1 MTSAPPGPVSSDG
14 QPNRILTAVPPV
26 LARRYELG
34 PPLGQGGSAQVHRAW
49 DPLLKRAVA
58 VKLFPPG
65 LTGPD
70 RDRQDH
76 ELAALTRLTHPG
88 LVKLYDAGTDHGWT
102 YLVMPLVQGQS
113 LADRLRDVA
122 LPVATVAKMGAQ
134 LADALAYVHAH
145 GVTHRDIKPTHVL
158 LDEQDH
164 PLLTDFGIALLVDV
178 TRVTLTG
185 GVIGTAAYMAPE
197 QVRGELVGPSAD
209 VYSLGLVL
217 LEALT
222 GRREYPG
229 SSMESAGGRVCRGT
243 GLSEKPPAGTPQ
255 TLRRMTAIEATERPS
270 SAEAASVLQAAVT
283 ELHGGPAAVDTD
295 LLTELLCEP
304 TEPAVPPDRRRR
316 VVLAGAASVVVL
328 AAGLLGLTALDLSTS
343 GATGIANPP
352 PAAAAPLPARPAG
365 PPLSAAPPAA
375 PAVPQQSAGTP
386 AAAAAPAAA
395 PPAEATGKPAPQA
408 RPAASTQAVPPTG
421 ADSGS
426 DRSPSDTPGSPG
438 GSPGGVFGDPGG
450 VFGDPGGVLGDP
462 GGAGDPGGGFGDPG
476 GVFGDPG
483 GGFGD
488 PGGVFGGAGSPGS
501 GGGSGG
507 DVDGGFSDGNH
518 G

>member
-185 GVIGTAAYMAPE
+185 GVIGTAPYMAPE

-229 SSMESAGGRVCRGT
+229 TSMESAGARLHRAPAVPED
-243 GLSEKPPAGTPQ
+243 LPAGLTQ

-328 AAGLLGLTALDLSTS
+328 AAGLLGLRALDPTTG

-352 PAAAAPLPARPAG
+352 PAAAAPLPAPPAG
-365 PPLSAAPPAA
+365 PPLSGAPPAA
-375 PAVPQQSAGTP
+375 PEGPLPAAGTP

-395 PPAEATGKPAPQA
+395 PLTEAAGKPAPEA
-408 RPAASTQAVPPTG
+408 RPAAPTQAVPPTG

-438 GSPGGVFGDPGG
+438 GSPGG
-450 VFGDPGGVLGDP
+450 
-462 GGAGDPGGGFGDPG
+462 A
-476 GVFGDPG
+476 GDPG

-507 DVDGGFSDGNH
+507 DVDGGFSV
-518 G
+518 